1 MKVGVVEVDE
11 GVEWVE
17 QVEEGGVAGL
27 EEEAAVWK
35 GRLVLER
42 EDVRTSLK

>member
-1 MKVGVVEVDE
+1 MEVDE

-27 EEEAAVWK
+27 EEEAAVW
-35 GRLVLER
+35 RMVLER
-42 EDVRTSLK
+42 EDVRTSLN